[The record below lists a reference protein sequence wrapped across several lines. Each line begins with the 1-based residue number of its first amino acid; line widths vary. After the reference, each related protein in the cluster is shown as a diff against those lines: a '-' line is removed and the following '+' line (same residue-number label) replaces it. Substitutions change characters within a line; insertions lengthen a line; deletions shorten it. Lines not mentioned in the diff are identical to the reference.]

1 MARKLK
7 EARHVRLYHWILA
20 SPAWKSLNA
29 VERSLYVEI
38 ASRYAGPGTNGKI
51 VLSVRQ
57 AADALHVSK
66 ATASRAFDGLQ
77 RRGLLPFRSSEDST
91 SRTGKSKRPSGG

>member
-66 ATASRAFDGLQ
+66 ATASRF
-77 RRGLLPFRSSEDST
+77 
-91 SRTGKSKRPSGG
+91 